1 MEIKQI
7 QPLPQSQS
15 PCPFC
20 GKAHPLKRICRERLE
35 ALAQSQT
42 TAHAALPP
50 WPRQGGAQS
59 MAWRDETRQC
69 ALDECRAA
77 FQPKREGQQFCCET
91 HAATVR
97 KRRSRDRSRPLSV
110 VPEKPCQASLSTPR
124 GPQKLLRP
132 ISIPMV
138 PRREHCKG
146 TTIPLSTTTT
156 AIPNCRRVSIADRS
170 LSLKKLP
177 DVLALAAF

>member
-20 GKAHPLKRICRERLE
+20 GKAHPLKQICRERLE
-35 ALAQSQT
+35 DSHKAR
-42 TAHAALPP
+42 
-50 WPRQGGAQS
+50 RQRTRPFRHG
-59 MAWRDETRQC
+59 RDRVE
-69 ALDECRAA
+69 
-77 FQPKREGQQFCCET
+77 
-91 HAATVR
+91 
-97 KRRSRDRSRPLSV
+97 RSRWPGAMKPGSALSMSAELHSSQSERVSSSAARHMRLQCGSGEAVTEVAPLARYLRSRV
-110 VPEKPCQASLSTPR
+110 TASLSTAR

-138 PRREHCKG
+138 PRREHCKA